1 MVVRRRS
8 EWGAAVATRDRFA
21 RKLHPR
27 LRCIRN
33 GAAEVNLLRSDLSS
47 TVATSSP
54 AAPPPPKIFAA
65 AAGVPTLAASD
76 SFVQALE
83 PGAAPARPRLK
94 KLSRLKNQKQA
105 SNSFVNVFVEL
116 VRSGDADDT
125 STRTIKK
132 LEGLTKRGLD
142 GDLQRR
148 SGILVRRN
156 FISAAIPVSALK
168 DLDKDSEI
176 AFVHPSEPLTFD
188 RPTVERDGGPPP
200 TPKIIGDDSIQAKHR
215 SGEGVII
222 GIIDVGGFDFAHED
236 FLDAQGKTRFLS
248 IWDQGGNSR
257 KPPSANGKKRF
268 TYGSELT
275 QALMNKAIAAQKAG
289 DFPATLVEQQSQQSE
304 GSHGTHVT
312 SIAAGNSGVCPKA
325 DIAAVLISVPMLEDS
340 IEERRTTFTD
350 TTRIVDAVEY
360 LLEIAQKE
368 KKPISINISLGTNGA
383 AHDGSNGVSRW
394 LDALLSSPGRAISVA
409 AGNAGQEKATS
420 PDDIG
425 FIMGRIHASGRIAA
439 TGLAVDLEWTV
450 VGNGFED
457 MSENELEI
465 WYGAQD
471 RLTVMLKPP
480 GSADWITV
488 NPCEYVE
495 NRRLHSGTFVS
506 VYNELYHPTNGANYA
521 AIYLSPNLD
530 RANLRGVAAG
540 VWTVRLIGQ
549 EIRDGRFDCWIER
562 DDPIDVGSYRGVRLV
577 RFPSFFTERSN
588 VDSHSISSLACGQRV
603 IAVANLDEPK
613 QRINISSSQGP
624 TRDNRNKPEVA
635 APGTDILA
643 AKGFSQDGKSWI
655 SMTGTSMASPYV
667 TGVVGLMLAANTE
680 LTSAQCAGILQRTAA
695 PLPGGSYNWAND
707 SGFGVVNPA
716 AAVLEAST
724 FTERREV

>member
-1 MVVRRRS
+1 M
-8 EWGAAVATRDRFA
+8 ATNDRFS
-21 RKLHPR
+21 RRLHPR

-47 TVATSSP
+47 TVATAS
-54 AAPPPPKIFAA
+54 ADQPPPPE
-65 AAGVPTLAASD
+65 
-76 SFVQALE
+76 ALE
-83 PGAAPARPRLK
+83 AVSGMKGLATSLNFTQQLEAPPKQPRTRLK
-94 KLSRLKNQKQA
+94 KRPRLKNQKQA

-116 VRSGDADDT
+116 VRSGESGDI
-125 STRTIKK
+125 STRTVQK
-132 LEGLTKRGLD
+132 LEKLAKPAD
-142 GDLQRR
+142 DDLQRR
-148 SGILVRRN
+148 RQILVRRN
-156 FISAAIPVSALK
+156 VVSASLPVTALK
-168 DLDKDSEI
+168 ELEKDPEI

-188 RPTVERDGGPPP
+188 RPKVERNGGPAPA
-200 TPKIIGDDSIQAKHR
+200 PKRIGEPSLAAKHG

-275 QALMNKAIAAQKAG
+275 QALMNKAIVAEKAG
-289 DFPATLVEQQSQQSE
+289 QFPATLVEQQSQQSE
-304 GSHGTHVT
+304 GSHATHVA
-312 SIAAGNSGVCPKA
+312 SIAAGNSGVCPNA
-325 DIAAVLISVPMLEDS
+325 DIAAVLISVPMLENS
-340 IEERRTTFTD
+340 LEERRTTFTD

-360 LLEIAQKE
+360 LLEVAERE

-394 LDALLSSPGRAISVA
+394 LDALLATPGRAISVA
-409 AGNAGQEKATS
+409 AGNAGQEKALS
-420 PDDIG
+420 DDDIG
-425 FIMGRIHASGRIAA
+425 FVMGRIHASGRIAA
-439 TGLAVDLEWTV
+439 TGLSVDLDWTV

-471 RLTVMLKPP
+471 RLTIMLKPP
-480 GSADWITV
+480 GSNEWISV
-488 NPCEYVE
+488 RPREFVE
-495 NRRLHSGTFVS
+495 NRRLASGTTVS
-506 VYNELYHPTNGANYA
+506 LYNELYHPTNGANYA
-521 AIYLSPNLD
+521 AIYLTPNLD
-530 RANLRGVAAG
+530 RDNLRGVAAG
-540 VWTVRLIGQ
+540 DWTIRLTGQ

-577 RFPSFFTERSN
+577 RFPSFFSERSN

-603 IAVANLDEPK
+603 IAVANLDEAR
-613 QRINISSSQGP
+613 QRINASSSQGP
-624 TRDNRNKPEVA
+624 TRDNRSKPEVA
-635 APGTDILA
+635 APGTDIIA
-643 AKGFSQDGKSWI
+643 AKGFTQDGKKWLA
-655 SMTGTSMASPYV
+655 MTGTSMASPYV
-667 TGVVGLMLAANTE
+667 AGVVGLMLAANQE

-695 PLPGGSYNWAND
+695 PLPGGAYSWAND
-707 SGFGVVNPA
+707 SGFGVVDPA